1 MHLLCPAYSYA
12 DMCVPTFG
20 KYISYSRPINSYKEY
35 PYTTWL
41 YFLLGLRL
49 NGIGQRTYNLL
60 HLGFSVTT
68 KLLMWLEDTFEIG
81 FCYLAEILFIQ
92 AHLVHTWRTSCWY
105 LCHVKL
111 AFKLNVVYYM
121 AHRVCLL
128 SRQLSRLRA
137 TTSDRPHTRCTKR
150 VASPNGHL
158 HRGLQ
163 AIPAG
168 ATTWL
173 EQNLA

>member
-81 FCYLAEILFIQ
+81 DPI
-92 AHLVHTWRTSCWY
+92 HTSS
-105 LCHVKL
+105 
-111 AFKLNVVYYM
+111 FGSYM
-121 AHRVCLL
+121 AHFMLVPLPC
-128 SRQLSRLRA
+128 
-137 TTSDRPHTRCTKR
+137 
-150 VASPNGHL
+150 
-158 HRGLQ
+158 
-163 AIPAG
+163 
-168 ATTWL
+168 
-173 EQNLA
+173 